1 MEFGR
6 DLFNAFRKLDILQE
20 LLEDES
26 ITEIMINGLENIF
39 VEKKGEIYQYEK
51 RFVSRKKLEDI
62 AQQIAS
68 GCNRT
73 VNEAEPIV
81 DARLP
86 DGSRVNLVLLPV
98 ALNGPII
105 TIRKFPKEGITMK
118 HLIAWG
124 SISREAAEFLEMLV
138 KAKYNMF
145 ISGGTGSGKTTFLN
159 ALSQFIPED
168 ERIITIEDNAELRLQ
183 SLPNLVRLEARNA
196 NMEGEGRIDIRELI
210 RTALRMR
217 PDRVIVGEVRS
228 AETIDMLQAKIAGHA
243 VTWGRDTAISG
254 YQVLGMGGLIFLLLA
269 AWGRQKAS
277 EALKIRKNRLLQDYP
292 EILEQ
297 FSLLIGAGMTVKS
310 AWYKIVDNY
319 QERKDRCG
327 KRPAYEEMVR
337 TCFEMQGG
345 VPEGESYEN
354 FGKRCQTQEYMRL
367 GLLLSQNQRKGT
379 RGITELLSLEA
390 IHAFEDRKARAKR
403 KGEETGTKLLVPMI
417 MMLAVVLVIVIV
429 PAFWSTGI

>member
-39 VEKKGEIYQYEK
+39 VEKGGEIYQYEK

-86 DGSRVNLVLLPV
+86 DGSRVNLVLPPV

-118 HLIAWG
+118 RLIAWG
-124 SISREAAEFLEMLV
+124 SISKEAAEFLEKLV

-168 ERIITIEDNAELRLQ
+168 ERIITIEDNAELKLQ

-196 NMEGEGRIDIRELI
+196 NMEGEGEIDIRELI

-228 AETIDMLQAKIAGHA
+228 AETIDMLQAMNTGHDGSLSTGHGNSPKDMIGRLETMVLMGMEIPIEAVQRQIASGIDIIIHL
-243 VTWGRDTAISG
+243 GRMRDKTRKVLEILEITG
-254 YQVLGMGGLIFLLLA
+254 YEEGRIQMHTLYEFQEKGSIHGKVRGSLVKKEELQKKEKLLA
-269 AWGRQKAS
+269 AG
-277 EALKIRKNRLLQDYP
+277 Y
-292 EILEQ
+292 
-297 FSLLIGAGMTVKS
+297 
-310 AWYKIVDNY
+310 
-319 QERKDRCG
+319 
-327 KRPAYEEMVR
+327 
-337 TCFEMQGG
+337 
-345 VPEGESYEN
+345 
-354 FGKRCQTQEYMRL
+354 
-367 GLLLSQNQRKGT
+367 
-379 RGITELLSLEA
+379 
-390 IHAFEDRKARAKR
+390 
-403 KGEETGTKLLVPMI
+403 
-417 MMLAVVLVIVIV
+417 
-429 PAFWSTGI
+429 